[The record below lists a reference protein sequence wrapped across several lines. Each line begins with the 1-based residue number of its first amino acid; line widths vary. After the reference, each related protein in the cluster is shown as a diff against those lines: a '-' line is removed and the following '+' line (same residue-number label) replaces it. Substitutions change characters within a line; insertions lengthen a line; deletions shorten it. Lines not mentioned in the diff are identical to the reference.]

1 MDAACLGLQN
11 IGRVFFQGL
20 EGFVTDGM
28 LQLAGIRRSGLLA
41 DTDVHQQLGQQGV
54 PLIDLTG
61 DLLPLF
67 GQGDG
72 TVTVTT
78 DTDNLGNDRSQ
89 TLTFKTTGANPVTV
103 EVTVTQ
109 PTGMKVL
116 RAAGVTLRGSD
127 GKVLRVPPA

>member
-1 MDAACLGLQN
+1 MATLTIPWNDGNGN
-11 IGRVFFQGL
+11 I
-20 EGFVTDGM
+20 
-28 LQLAGIRRSGLLA
+28 I
-41 DTDVHQQLGQQGV
+41 
-54 PLIDLTG
+54 LTYT
-61 DLLPLF
+61 

-109 PTGMKVL
+109 PTGMRVL